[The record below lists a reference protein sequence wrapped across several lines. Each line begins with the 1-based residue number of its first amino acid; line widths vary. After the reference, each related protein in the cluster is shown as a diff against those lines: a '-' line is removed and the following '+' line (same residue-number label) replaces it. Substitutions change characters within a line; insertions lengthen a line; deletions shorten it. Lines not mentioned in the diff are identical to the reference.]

1 MAAKRKR
8 GLSKGLDA
16 LLSSNEA
23 YQRQPEEVS
32 VEGDG
37 EASEQ
42 QAQRPPRDGD
52 LRHLPVELMQRGR
65 YQPRKDMSAD
75 ALEELAESIRAQ
87 GVMQPI
93 VVRPLG
99 DNRYEII
106 AGERRWRAAQIAKLD
121 TVPVVVREAS
131 DAQVLE
137 MALVENLQ
145 REDLNPIEEAMGFS
159 LLIEAFGIT
168 QEDAAQRIG
177 ISRAAVTNSLRLL
190 KLPEEVQA
198 HLRTGQLSVGHAKV
212 ILGLDDTAQQQLAA
226 ERVLKE
232 SLTVRETETMV
243 DALAGDAPAPG
254 KGKKAKTA
262 TREVHVTSLE
272 NRLKETLG
280 TKVSLT
286 YREGKGTLN
295 IKYFSDDDLERIL
308 KLLGVEM

>member
-1 MAAKRKR
+1 MAKPAKSGLGK
-8 GLSKGLDA
+8 GLSA
-16 LLSSNEA
+16 LLGDKSKGDAPADAPVPEKA
-23 YQRQPEEVS
+23 TTPQPILP
-32 VEGDG
+32 DG
-37 EASEQ
+37 EVNSV
-42 QAQRPPRDGD
+42 QRVDINLVQPCPS
-52 LRHLPVELMQRGR
+52 
-65 YQPRKDMSAD
+65 QPRKSFDRD
-75 ALEELAESIRAQ
+75 ALESLAVSITAN
-87 GVMQPI
+87 GIIQPL
-93 VVRPLG
+93 VVREKNDGQFEL
-99 DNRYEII
+99 I

-212 ILGLDDTAQQQLAA
+212 ILSLDNAAQQQLAT

-232 SLTVRETETMV
+232 SLTVRETETLV
-243 DALAGDAPAPG
+243 DELTDDTPAKA
-254 KGKKAKTA
+254 KGKKTKTA
-262 TREVHVTSLE
+262 AREVHVTSLE

-308 KLLGVEM
+308 KMLGVEM

>member
-1 MAAKRKR
+1 MAKPAKSGLGK
-8 GLSKGLDA
+8 GLSA
-16 LLSSNEA
+16 LLGDKSKDDAPTGAAPATEPDDSP
-23 YQRQPEEVS
+23 QPILP
-32 VEGDG
+32 DG
-37 EASEQ
+37 EVNTVRRVPINLVQPCPS
-42 QAQRPPRDGD
+42 
-52 LRHLPVELMQRGR
+52 
-65 YQPRKDMSAD
+65 QPRKAFDRD
-75 ALEELAESIRAQ
+75 ALESLAVSITAN
-87 GVMQPI
+87 GIIQPL
-93 VVRPLG
+93 VVREKNGGQFEL
-99 DNRYEII
+99 I

-121 TVPVVVREAS
+121 TVPVVVREAT

-159 LLIEAFGIT
+159 LLIDAFGIT

-212 ILGLDDTAQQQLAA
+212 ILGLDDAAQQKLAA

-232 SLTVRETETMV
+232 SLTVRETETLL
-243 DALAGDAPAPG
+243 DELSAGATKG
-254 KGKKAKTA
+254 KGKKAKEA
-262 TREVHVTSLE
+262 SREVHVTSLE
-272 NRLKETLG
+272 NRLKEKLG